1 MVYLLKIGGS
11 FHGYVSHNQMVILIQ
26 MCLSKTI
33 AVLRFVGALGH
44 CPSVSPFTL
53 QFAPRHGWF
62 LDTKIRMVMAAFPGF
77 KAIVIPECFFITR
90 QLKNHKQWNLGE
102 FQHPHIN
109 YWVSLE
115 QCWHERHDYPITHN
129 LSTIISGEMSWNNRT
144 TSYPQ
149 LTMNDIDH
157 HC

>member
-1 MVYLLKIGGS
+1 MHEQCAVIQLELYNIPSGYFTQPWKMVHLQMVYLLKIGGS

-26 MCLSKTI
+26 MFLSKTI

-115 QCWHERHDYPITHN
+115 QC
-129 LSTIISGEMSWNNRT
+129 
-144 TSYPQ
+144 
-149 LTMNDIDH
+149 
-157 HC
+157 